1 MKFPA
6 REITYG
12 SDNAVLLD
20 GSLAADLD
28 HGRGAG
34 GGALAH
40 DWICQ
45 TVEGQPCYALQ
56 EAGKTLKERFAARM
70 KEARVEL
77 PSGSL
82 APGGYNF
89 TLCVSKVRILDNIFT
104 ECLIWSCT
112 WVR

>member
-12 SDNAVLLD
+12 SDNAILLD
-20 GSLAADLD
+20 GSLATDLD
-28 HGRGAG
+28 HRAG
-34 GGALAH
+34 SALSY

-56 EAGKTLKERFAARM
+56 EVGKTLKEMFSARM
-70 KEARVEL
+70 MEARVEL
-77 PSGSL
+77 PTGAL

-89 TLCVSKVRILDNIFT
+89 TLCVSKVRLRSTFT
-104 ECLIWSCT
+104 TTYIG
-112 WVR
+112 